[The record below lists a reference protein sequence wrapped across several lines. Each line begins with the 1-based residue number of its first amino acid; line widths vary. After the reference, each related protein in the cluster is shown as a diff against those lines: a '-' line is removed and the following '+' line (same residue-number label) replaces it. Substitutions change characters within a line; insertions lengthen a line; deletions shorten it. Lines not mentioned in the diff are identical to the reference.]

1 MFHKTRAIAR
11 QYGAKVVAG
20 TVGALAFASAHAAG
34 TGIDSLFDEV
44 DLSGIAA
51 KITALAVI
59 IVGIALVM
67 KGPAIVKRI
76 IAKI

>member
-1 MFHKTRAIAR
+1 MFNKTRSIAR
-11 QYGAKVVAG
+11 RYGAKVVAG
-20 TVGALAFASAHAAG
+20 SAGALAFASAHAAG
-34 TGIDSLFDEV
+34 IDDLFAAV
-44 DLSGIAA
+44 DLSGIAT
-51 KITALAVI
+51 KVTALAVI

>member
-1 MFHKTRAIAR
+1 MFHKTRSIAR

-20 TVGALAFASAHAAG
+20 TAGSLAFMSAHAAG
-34 TGIDSLFDEV
+34 LDDLFDAV
-44 DLSGIAA
+44 DLSGIGVKVLA
-51 KITALAVI
+51 TGAVI
-59 IVGIALVM
+59 VAITLYI

>member
-1 MFHKTRAIAR
+1 MFNKTRAIAR

-20 TVGALAFASAHAAG
+20 SAGSLAFMSAHAAG
-34 TGIDSLFDEV
+34 IDDLFAEV
-44 DLSGIAA
+44 DLSGIAT
-51 KITALAVI
+51 KVTALAVV

>member
-1 MFHKTRAIAR
+1 MNKFNALRALRAR
-11 QYGAKVVAG
+11 STQAALA
-20 TVGALAFASAHAAG
+20 VGAMVAATSAHAS
-34 TGIDSLFDEV
+34 IDDLFAEV
-44 DLSGIAA
+44 DLSGIAT
-51 KITALAVI
+51 KVTALAVI

>member
-1 MFHKTRAIAR
+1 MFQKTFSAAR

-20 TVGALAFASAHAAG
+20 SAGALAVASSHAAG
-34 TGIDSLFDEV
+34 IDDLFDAV
-44 DLSGIAA
+44 DLSGISV
-51 KITALAVI
+51 KVLALGVI
-59 IVGIALVM
+59 IVGIALYL

>member
-1 MFHKTRAIAR
+1 MFHKTRSIAR

-20 TVGALAFASAHAAG
+20 SAGSLAFMSAHAAG
-34 TGIDSLFDEV
+34 LDDLFAEV
-44 DLSGIAA
+44 DLSGIAT
-51 KITALAVI
+51 KVTALAVV

>member
-1 MFHKTRAIAR
+1 MFSKTRSIAR

-20 TVGALAFASAHAAG
+20 SAGALAVASSHAAG
-34 TGIDSLFDEV
+34 LDDLFDAV
-44 DLSGIAA
+44 DLSGINV
-51 KITALAVI
+51 KVLAMGVI
-59 IVGIALVM
+59 IVGIALYL

>member
-1 MFHKTRAIAR
+1 MNNALRVLRDRSTEAAL
-11 QYGAKVVAG
+11 AVVAMVAA
-20 TVGALAFASAHAAG
+20 TSAHAAG
-34 TGIDSLFDEV
+34 IDDLFAEV
-44 DLSGIAA
+44 DLSGIAT
-51 KITALAVI
+51 KVTALAVI